1 VNREKES
8 VMTTTEPAQILLQGE
23 PATGA
28 RKKWSKPRVIKS
40 DAERT
45 SKIPYANETTP
56 GGISYGPS

>member
-1 VNREKES
+1 
-8 VMTTTEPAQILLQGE
+8 MTTTEPAQILLQGE